1 MLALDD
7 VRILDLTRLLPGG
20 FCTLLLADF
29 GADVIKV
36 EDTDGG
42 DYLRWIPPMAGEFS
56 AMFHALNRNKRSITL
71 NLKSAAGRDAFLRLA
86 ETADVVV
93 ESFRPGVLTRLG
105 VDYAALSQRNPRLI
119 LCSITGYGQDGPY
132 RDRAGHDL
140 NYAALA
146 GVLSITGCDWSHPAM
161 PGLQAGDLGAG
172 ALHAALAICAAL
184 HQRERTGEGQ
194 HCDIAMLDGLIGWM
208 GVHAAGYF
216 AGGEVPGP
224 GTLLLNGRTPCYRI
238 YPCQDG
244 HLSLG
249 ALEPKFWSNFVEA
262 IGLPHLSAS
271 GLVEGEE
278 AARVVAEIE
287 AVLTQRTRAEWAAA
301 FEGRDVCCEPLLR
314 LDEVFADAQVVH
326 RGMRLPAGAGA
337 PIDTCGFPIRLSASP
352 MTVRRPAPGYGE
364 HTSLVLGEAGFDAT
378 AIAELR
384 AAGVTSDR

>member
-56 AMFHALNRNKRSITL
+56 AMFHALNRNKRSISL
-71 NLKSAAGRDAFLRLA
+71 NLKTGVGREAFLRLA
-86 ETADVVV
+86 GTADVVV

-105 VDYAALSQRNPRLI
+105 IDYQALRQRNPRLV

-146 GVLSITGCDWSHPAM
+146 GVLSLSAGDRDHPAM
-161 PGLQAGDLGAG
+161 PGLQVGDLGAG
-172 ALHAALAICAAL
+172 ALHAALAITTAL

-194 HCDIAMLDGLIGWM
+194 HCDIAMLDGLISWM

-216 AGGEVPGP
+216 ATGEVPGP
-224 GTLLLNGRTPCYRI
+224 GTLLLNGSTPCYRI
-238 YPCQDG
+238 YPCKDG

-249 ALEPKFWSNFVEA
+249 ALEPKFWTNFVTA
-262 IGLPHLSAS
+262 IGLAHLSAS
-271 GLVEGEE
+271 GLVKDDE
-278 AARVVAEIE
+278 ALRVASEIE
-287 AVLTQRTRAEWAAA
+287 AVLIQRTRAEWVAA
-301 FEGRDVCCEPLLR
+301 FAGRDVCCEPLLR
-314 LDEVFADAQVVH
+314 LDEVFADAQVMH
-326 RGMRLPAGAGA
+326 RGMRLPAGAGV
-337 PIDTCGFPIRLSASP
+337 PIDECGFPIRLSATP
-352 MTVRRPAPGYGE
+352 MTVRLPAPGYGE
-364 HTSLVLGEAGFDAT
+364 HTSLVLGEAGFDA
-378 AIAELR
+378 AGVAELR
-384 AAGVTSDR
+384 AAGATL

>member
-56 AMFHALNRNKRSITL
+56 ALFHALNRNKRSITL
-71 NLKSAAGRDAFLRLA
+71 NLKTAAGRGAFLRLA

-105 VDYAALSQRNPRLI
+105 VDYQALRQRNPRLV

-132 RDRAGHDL
+132 RERAGHDL

-146 GVLSITGCDWSHPAM
+146 GVLSLSGGDRDHPAM
-161 PGLQAGDLGAG
+161 PGLQTGDLGAG
-172 ALHAALAICAAL
+172 ALHAALAITTAL
-184 HQRERTGEGQ
+184 HQRDRTGDGQ
-194 HCDIAMLDGLIGWM
+194 HCDIAMLDGLISWM

-216 AGGEVPGP
+216 ATGEVPGP
-224 GTLLLNGRTPCYRI
+224 GTLLLNGSTPCYRI
-238 YPCQDG
+238 YPCKDG

-249 ALEPKFWSNFVEA
+249 ALEPKFWTNFVSA

-271 GLVEGEE
+271 GLVEGAE
-278 AARVVAEIE
+278 AERVVGEIE
-287 AVLTQRTRAEWAAA
+287 TVLIQRTRAEWVAA
-301 FEGRDVCCEPLLR
+301 FDGRDVCCEPLLR
-314 LDEVFADAQVVH
+314 IDEVFTDAQVVH
-326 RGMRLPAGAGA
+326 RGMRLPAGSGA
-337 PIDTCGFPIRLSASP
+337 PIDEAGFPIRLSATP
-352 MTVRRPAPGYGE
+352 MSVRRPAPGYGE
-364 HTSLVLGEAGFDAT
+364 HTSLVLGEAGFDA
-378 AIAELR
+378 AGIAELR
-384 AAGVTSDR
+384 AAGATI